1 MSESAVK
8 HLRVLAIDDSP
19 DFLSNLQSF
28 FETMHDF
35 QLIATAASADEGI
48 ALVQELH
55 PDLVLMDLQM
65 AGMNGLEATLEIR
78 RSFSE
83 VPVVIITG
91 HEIPG
96 LKQVCHANGAHD
108 CVKKSRLYQDLPNVL
123 AQLLFFRDS

>member
-8 HLRVLAIDDSP
+8 HIRVLAIDDSP

-48 ALVQELH
+48 TLIQELQ

-78 RSFSE
+78 RRFSE
-83 VPVVIITG
+83 VPIVIITG

-96 LKQVCHANGAHD
+96 LKQICHESGAHD
-108 CVKKSRLYQDLPNVL
+108 CVRKSRLYQDLPDVL
-123 AQLLFFRDS
+123 ARLLLSRDA